1 MKILTVYATKYGS
14 TETVAKWI
22 SERFILGGHT
32 AECKNVADNPEC
44 GGYDAVLLGS
54 GIYSHKFLSEME
66 QYIASNIDALMLA
79 KTALFGVAMRTETFF
94 RRGNAYGGTVMLER
108 YGAMLGQRCVAG
120 RILGGEMIFEKL
132 SETDRHRLEKFYH
145 SIALSDAEQATRKH
159 PRTLLNKSQCWAF
172 AEEVTDCLGKV

>member
-14 TETVAKWI
+14 TETVAQWI
-22 SERFILGGHT
+22 NDRFLIGGHD
-32 AECKNVADNPEC
+32 ARCMNVVENPEC
-44 GGYDAVLLGS
+44 GGFDVVILGS

-66 QYIASNIDALMLA
+66 QYIASNIDALMLS

-120 RILGGEMIFEKL
+120 RILGGEMVFERL
-132 SETDRHRLEKFYH
+132 TDTDKHRLEKFYQ
-145 SIALSDAEQATRKH
+145 SIALSEAEQATKRH
-159 PRTLLNKSQCWAF
+159 PRTLLNKRQCWDF
-172 AEEVTDCLGKV
+172 AEEIVDCLKS